1 MTDLILPTARG
12 ADQPGGNLD
21 DSVYNR
27 LLKERIIFL
36 GSEETD
42 QVANRICAQLLLL
55 EAEDSDRD
63 IWLYINSPGGS
74 VNNGMASNDPTE
86 LGANCVATVAIGK
99 ATSIDQLR

>member
-36 GSEETD
+36 GSEVTD

-55 EAEDSDRD
+55 AAEDSDRD
-63 IWLYINSPGGS
+63 RWFTAEEARDYGFIDRVITR
-74 VNNGMASNDPTE
+74 ASQAPA
-86 LGANCVATVAIGK
+86 GAGTL
-99 ATSIDQLR
+99 S